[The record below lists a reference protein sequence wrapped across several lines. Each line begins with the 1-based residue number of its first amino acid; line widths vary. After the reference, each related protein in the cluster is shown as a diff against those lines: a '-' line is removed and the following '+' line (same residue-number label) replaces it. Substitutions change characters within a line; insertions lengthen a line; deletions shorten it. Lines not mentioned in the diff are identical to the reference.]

1 MNDNPVCDYFPDFR
15 RRPRPAAADRVTD
28 QAVTR
33 TRPLG
38 DPWGLF

>member
-1 MNDNPVCDYFPDFR
+1 MNVNPVRDHFPDLR

-33 TRPLG
+33 TRPPG
-38 DPWGLF
+38 DPWGFF